1 MIAIFRNLKQ
11 LSWDLDGGGKVC
23 AFEGVKEKKWNIN
36 KSADYSHGKRVW
48 GKCPELWV
56 FDGNCKPKQAQ
67 ITPQHTC
74 ATGDLGSSTA
84 IKSLS
89 NGNNSLRVEL
99 TVVISLSTQFCFQRN

>member
-36 KSADYSHGKRVW
+36 KSADYSHGKHVW

-67 ITPQHTC
+67 ITP
-74 ATGDLGSSTA
+74 
-84 IKSLS
+84 SLS
-89 NGNNSLRVEL
+89 PHPTPGTVPGNLQPIFYE
-99 TVVISLSTQFCFQRN
+99 